1 MCARSRTSK
10 CPCDTILLIWERR
23 TCTCRS
29 AGCRLAPNTTC
40 NCAAIRSVN
49 FSSPARSCAS
59 SIRTTG
65 EMQPSPQSAWLI
77 FSPTPLATLRFF
89 VSTGKTPKPAMSL
102 PRWRITRCS
111 PLPPRSR
118 KSACLCLRSFNR
130 SPRLSKPSRLSKK
143 PRAVE
148 TCNQPRS
155 SRTMKTWRISTSM
168 GSSTMAQ
175 EEERNLKQS
184 FPREL
189 LDQPPSERLSYFK
202 AYTVAHPFLERAD
215 EKVRNTLHE
224 PGGALL
230 IFIIGPTGVGKT
242 TLLTFIE
249 QRLLQL
255 AQAQLSHDPDYVPV
269 IKLDAMAPSARQFR
283 WPDFYTR
290 ALMAVSEP
298 LIDYKVERGAVLP
311 AFNERMGRH
320 VPPRLVGDA
329 AALQRSWEQVLKY
342 RRPEAILIDE
352 AHHFAK
358 TAGGNRLED
367 QLDHVK
373 SLAIATKTIHIL
385 AGTYDL
391 LLFRNLNAELSRP
404 NIDVHFPRYD
414 ATNPEERKAFHRQL
428 LTLQRHR

>member
-1 MCARSRTSK
+1 
-10 CPCDTILLIWERR
+10 
-23 TCTCRS
+23 
-29 AGCRLAPNTTC
+29 
-40 NCAAIRSVN
+40 
-49 FSSPARSCAS
+49 
-59 SIRTTG
+59 
-65 EMQPSPQSAWLI
+65 
-77 FSPTPLATLRFF
+77 
-89 VSTGKTPKPAMSL
+89 
-102 PRWRITRCS
+102 
-111 PLPPRSR
+111 
-118 KSACLCLRSFNR
+118 
-130 SPRLSKPSRLSKK
+130 
-143 PRAVE
+143 
-148 TCNQPRS
+148 
-155 SRTMKTWRISTSM
+155 
-168 GSSTMAQ
+168 MAK
-175 EEERNLKQS
+175 EEERDLKQS

-189 LDQPPSERLSYFK
+189 LEQPPSARLDYFK
-202 AYTVAHPFLERAD
+202 AYTAAHPFLEQAD
-215 EKVRNTLHE
+215 TQVRNALRE

-249 QRLLQL
+249 QRLLKL
-255 AQAQLSHDPDYVPV
+255 AQAQLSHDPDHVPV

-311 AFNERMGRH
+311 VFNERMGRH

-352 AHHFAK
+352 AQHFAK
-358 TAGGNRLED
+358 TAGGTRLED

-391 LLFRNLNAELSRP
+391 LLFRNLNAQLSRRS
-404 NIDVHFPRYD
+404 IDVHFPRYE
-414 ATNPEERKAFHRQL
+414 ATNPEERKAFQRTL
-428 LTLQRHR
+428 LTFQRHLPLEKAPNLAQQWEICYAHTVGCVGILKDWLTQALSEALETGAKTISPSLLAAHAPSIDRCNQMITDIEEGEKALRVDPEATEKLLARLGLGPRRTRQARTEKPGETSAPSAPSRRRRVGQRNPTRDAVKKEVETDG

>member
-1 MCARSRTSK
+1 
-10 CPCDTILLIWERR
+10 
-23 TCTCRS
+23 
-29 AGCRLAPNTTC
+29 
-40 NCAAIRSVN
+40 
-49 FSSPARSCAS
+49 
-59 SIRTTG
+59 
-65 EMQPSPQSAWLI
+65 
-77 FSPTPLATLRFF
+77 
-89 VSTGKTPKPAMSL
+89 
-102 PRWRITRCS
+102 
-111 PLPPRSR
+111 
-118 KSACLCLRSFNR
+118 
-130 SPRLSKPSRLSKK
+130 
-143 PRAVE
+143 
-148 TCNQPRS
+148 
-155 SRTMKTWRISTSM
+155 
-168 GSSTMAQ
+168 MAKA
-175 EEERNLKQS
+175 EERDLKQS

-189 LDQPPSERLSYFK
+189 LEQPPSARLDYFK
-202 AYTVAHPFLERAD
+202 AYTAAHPFLERAD
-215 EKVRNTLHE
+215 TQVRSTLRE
-224 PGGALL
+224 PGGASL

-249 QRLLQL
+249 QRLLKHAQDQL
-255 AQAQLSHDPDYVPV
+255 VQDPDHVPV

-311 AFNERMGRH
+311 VFNERMGRH

-373 SLAIATKTIHIL
+373 SLAIATRTIHIL

-391 LLFRNLNAELSRP
+391 LLFRNLNAELSRRS
-404 NIDVHFPRYD
+404 IDVHFPRYE
-414 ATNPEERKAFHRQL
+414 ATNLEERKAFQRALLTFQRQL
-428 LTLQRHR
+428 PLEKAPNLVQQWEICYAHTVGCVGILKDWLTQALSEALETGAKTISPSLLAAHAPSVDRCHQMITDIEEGEKALRADPEATERLLARLGLGARKKRQARTSQEAEKSDASVPSHRKRVGQRNPTRDAVKKEVEADG

>member
-1 MCARSRTSK
+1 
-10 CPCDTILLIWERR
+10 
-23 TCTCRS
+23 
-29 AGCRLAPNTTC
+29 
-40 NCAAIRSVN
+40 
-49 FSSPARSCAS
+49 
-59 SIRTTG
+59 
-65 EMQPSPQSAWLI
+65 
-77 FSPTPLATLRFF
+77 
-89 VSTGKTPKPAMSL
+89 
-102 PRWRITRCS
+102 
-111 PLPPRSR
+111 
-118 KSACLCLRSFNR
+118 
-130 SPRLSKPSRLSKK
+130 
-143 PRAVE
+143 
-148 TCNQPRS
+148 
-155 SRTMKTWRISTSM
+155 
-168 GSSTMAQ
+168 MAKG
-175 EEERNLKQS
+175 EERDLKQS

-189 LDQPPSERLSYFK
+189 LDQPSSARLDYFK
-202 AYTVAHPFLERAD
+202 AYTVAHPFLEKAD
-215 EKVRNTLHE
+215 AKVRSTLRE
-224 PGGALL
+224 PGGASL

-249 QRLLQL
+249 QRLLTYAQQQL
-255 AQAQLSHDPDYVPV
+255 LQDPDHVPV

-298 LIDYKVERGAVLP
+298 LIDYKVERRAVLP
-311 AFNERMGRH
+311 VFNERMGRH

-391 LLFRNLNAELSRP
+391 LLFRNLNAELSRRS
-404 NIDVHFPRYD
+404 IDVHFPRHE
-414 ATNPEERKAFHRQL
+414 ATNPEERKAFQRALSTFQRQL
-428 LTLQRHR
+428 PLEKAPNLVQQWEICYAHTVGCVGLLKDWLTQALSEALETGAKTISPSLLAAHAPSVDRCHQMITDIEEGEKALRADPEATERLLARLGLGTRKTQRTRTAQETEKPGSSSPPRRTRVGQRNPTRDAVKKEEAADG

>member
-1 MCARSRTSK
+1 
-10 CPCDTILLIWERR
+10 
-23 TCTCRS
+23 
-29 AGCRLAPNTTC
+29 
-40 NCAAIRSVN
+40 
-49 FSSPARSCAS
+49 
-59 SIRTTG
+59 
-65 EMQPSPQSAWLI
+65 
-77 FSPTPLATLRFF
+77 
-89 VSTGKTPKPAMSL
+89 
-102 PRWRITRCS
+102 
-111 PLPPRSR
+111 
-118 KSACLCLRSFNR
+118 
-130 SPRLSKPSRLSKK
+130 
-143 PRAVE
+143 
-148 TCNQPRS
+148 
-155 SRTMKTWRISTSM
+155 
-168 GSSTMAQ
+168 MAQ
-175 EEERNLKQS
+175 AEERNLKQS

-189 LDQPPSERLSYFK
+189 LDQPPSDRLSYFK
-202 AYTVAHPFLERAD
+202 AYTVAHPFLGQAD
-215 EKVRNTLHE
+215 EKVRNTLRE

-249 QRLLQL
+249 QRLLNQ
-255 AQAQLSHDPDYVPV
+255 AQAHLSQDPDHVPV

-311 AFNERMGRH
+311 VFNERMGRH

-352 AHHFAK
+352 AQHFAK
-358 TAGGNRLED
+358 TAGGTHLED

-391 LLFRNLNAELSRP
+391 LLFRNLNAQLSRRS
-404 NIDVHFPRYD
+404 IDVHFSRYD
-414 ATNPEERKAFHRQL
+414 ATKPEDCKAFQRVL
-428 LTLQRHR
+428 LTFQRHLPLEKAPNLMQQWEICYAHTVGCVGLLKDWLAQALSEALETGAKTISPSLLAVHAPSIDRCNQMITDIEEGEKALRADPDATEKLLARLGLGSRRTRDKRTDSPGETSAPSAPSRRKRVGQRNPTRDAVKKEVETDG